1 MKSVA
6 ILGIDLQ
13 NDFVKKTGS
22 LCVNGAEEDAK
33 RIADFIRNNSDK
45 INYLVFTLD
54 SHRANHIAHASY
66 WEDKNGQE
74 PALFSTITA
83 KDVHDGTWIPRIGRL
98 SDAIHY
104 LEELEKKGKK
114 HTIWPPHCIIGTE
127 GWALYK
133 DISDALIEWE
143 LKNKRTPVQYEF
155 KGSNWFTEHYSIFKA
170 EVELPNYAE
179 TQVNH
184 ALLRTLNRFDEV
196 ILVGEARDFCV
207 LNSLKDLTLEVPD
220 LAKKVVVFED
230 CMSNVIQN
238 NADADTFYQNSLNAG
253 VRIMKSTE
261 YKFIL

>member
-1 MKSVA
+1 MNKKVA

-13 NDFVKKTGS
+13 NDFVKQSGS
-22 LCVNGAEEDAK
+22 LSVNGAEGDAK
-33 RIADFIRNNSDK
+33 RIADFIHNNGDK
-45 INYLVFTLD
+45 ISYMVFTLD

-66 WEDKNGQE
+66 WEDKNGNE
-74 PALFSTITA
+74 PAVFTNITA
-83 KDVHDGTWIPRIGRL
+83 QDVHTGVWTAKINPLG
-98 SDAIHY
+98 AVTY

-114 HTIWPPHCIIGTE
+114 HTIWPPHCIMGTE

-143 LKNKRTPVQYEF
+143 TKYKIPFQLEF
-155 KGSNWFTEHYSIFKA
+155 KGSNWYTEHYSIFRA
-170 EVELPNYAE
+170 EVELPNYPE

-184 ALLRTLNRFDEV
+184 NLLKTLNRFDEV

-207 LNSLKDLTLEVPD
+207 LNSLKDLISETPD

-238 NADADTFYQNSLNAG
+238 NAEADAFYQDAQKAG
-253 VRIMKSTE
+253 VKISNSID
-261 YKFIL
+261 YKF